1 MTKVTH
7 TLASSSDTVSVV
19 NGQLLAQHD
28 TGRLFL
34 DYGDSRI
41 SITDVLYA
49 AEYPLAPLSDKL
61 YVTPAGAR
69 LWHNG
74 TAIDVGGA
82 IDDATI
88 TRNSSSQLQAVG
100 LKETNASATQ
110 KIWVG
115 TLAEYSAQGKDQ
127 SSDLCFI
134 TDDEIEDNPNGLPIT
149 TIPSAT
155 SSYTLSDGVFQH
167 TPSSAPTYTLPA
179 VTDATKTHTV
189 ILCVSF
195 ASVVTISFEDS
206 VGATIVPLDTL
217 TIAANDVVEYL
228 CRYDPLQSK
237 WVIACGKFS
246 S

>member
-115 TLAEYSAQGKDQ
+115 TLAEYAAQGKDQ
-127 SSDLCFI
+127 SGDLCFI
-134 TDDEIEDNPNGLPIT
+134 TDDEIEDNPNGMPIT
-149 TIPSAT
+149 TIPAAT
-155 SSYTLSDGVFQH
+155 TAYTLEDGVYVH
-167 TPSSAPTYTLPA
+167 APTSAPTYTLPDIEDDT
-179 VTDATKTHTV
+179 VTHTV
-189 ILCVSF
+189 ILMISCATVQ
-195 ASVVTISFEDS
+195 TLSFEDED
-206 VGATIVPLDTL
+206 GNTITPLDTPTL
-217 TIAANDVVEYL
+217 LQGDYAEYL
-228 CRYDPLQSK
+228 CRYSPLQSS
-237 WVIACGKFS
+237 WVISCGLLNS
-246 S
+246 